1 MHVVSRSD
9 DVVLSCQLTAGAVRG
24 RLARLGASIDTIL
37 RGHDYPPAVAALL
50 AETTALAVVLA
61 GALKYEGRF
70 ILQAQ
75 GDGPVPLLVAD
86 VSSDGD
92 LRGYARFDD
101 EKLAAALA
109 GDGAPS
115 VPRLIG
121 SGYLAFTVDQGADTD
136 RYQGIVELTGA
147 TLADCAHQ
155 YFRKSEQIETAI
167 KIAVRPPQV
176 GQGWRATGLML
187 QRMPASG
194 APILLEDGEEAWRRA
209 VILMSTA
216 TAAEM
221 VDPELPGD
229 RLLWRLFHEEGV
241 VVSALRPLRARCRC
255 SSDRVETT
263 LRSFPR
269 AEIESMKD
277 EHGRVVVT
285 CEFCMAD
292 YVYADA
298 DLDRLY
304 AA

>member
-167 KIAVRPPQV
+167 KIAVRPRRWGRDGGPPAHV
-176 GQGWRATGLML
+176 AADAGQR
-187 QRMPASG
+187 R
-194 APILLEDGEEAWRRA
+194 PILLEDGEEAWRRA